1 MGEEAESASD
11 TELEAELQRLHTRVT
26 DVQLWCRG
34 VEEQLA
40 QLAAVLAVVA
50 PDLAGLGLTRFPLGA
65 ALPDKFPIHG
75 QQ

>member
-11 TELEAELQRLHTRVT
+11 TELDAELRRLQTRVT
-26 DVQLWCRG
+26 EVRLWCRG
-34 VEEQLA
+34 LEEQLA

-50 PDLAGLGLTRFPLGA
+50 PDLASLGLTRFPLGP
-65 ALPDKFPIHG
+65 ALPDQLPIHG

>member
-11 TELEAELQRLHTRVT
+11 TELEAELQRLQTRITEVW
-26 DVQLWCRG
+26 LWCRG
-34 VEEQLA
+34 LEEQLA

-65 ALPDKFPIHG
+65 ALPDQFPIHG

>member
-1 MGEEAESASD
+1 MADQGSMADRQGRLEREMLALRRWCAS
-11 TELEAELQRLHTRVT
+11 L
-26 DVQLWCRG
+26 
-34 VEEQLA
+34 EEQQA

-65 ALPDKFPIHG
+65 ALPDKLSVHG